1 MAIVK
6 KKRAASPPEN
16 PILSR
21 MEERILEQIIEWAD
35 QYKII
40 KDAGDIFA
48 SDHAPTTERCSK
60 HFNYSHNEMLA
71 LLNQLEQWHLIQK
84 RRRLSAGISGDGYDG
99 SLHSE
104 VIPTERGRKV
114 LLQNKQA

>member
-1 MAIVK
+1 
-6 KKRAASPPEN
+6 
-16 PILSR
+16 

-40 KDAGDIFA
+40 KDTGDRFA
-48 SDHAPTTERCSK
+48 SHHAPTTDRCSK
-60 HFNYSHNEMLA
+60 HFNYSHTDMLV
-71 LLNQLEQWHLIQK
+71 LLNQLEKWNLIQK

-114 LLQNKQA
+114 LLHNKQA